1 MPELLQQSLESHGGT
16 RIMLL
21 DDLGKHKVLGRWYS
35 DDQLFRIIV
44 PKRFTL
50 HAYPPGS
57 EVKAGFSRNAIT
69 TSGDIRSEF
78 SDEDI
83 ALVLQYRWPE
93 DFGDLKACDIDAVNN
108 SVKGV
113 GNNLESEADILNYD
127 DVTLSDYFREKLYN
141 DKVRRE
147 QILDDFQTELD
158 NARKIRAEAVEER
171 FKRTDPGVLQYIIV
185 ARIHHALSWNSIAFS
200 LNRQYAR
207 PEGHRGLLNRFDAG
221 LVEEIFQL
229 HAEAKTTIYEK
240 CFRRDWK
247 MLSTVPT
254 ETDRREAQ
262 SQSNFSPV
270 TPAAMTLAESERESM
285 ESRPW

>member
-1 MPELLQQSLESHGGT
+1 MFLSNQ
-16 RIMLL
+16 
-21 DDLGKHKVLGRWYS
+21 GKHKILGRMYS

-57 EVKAGFSRNAIT
+57 KIKAGFSRNAIN
-69 TSGDIRSEF
+69 TSGDIRPNF
-78 SDEDI
+78 TDEDI

-93 DFGDLKACDIDAVNN
+93 DFGELKARDIDAINN

-113 GNNLESEADILNYD
+113 GNSLESEVDILSYD
-127 DVTLSDYFREKLYN
+127 DLTLSNYCHEKLYN

-147 QILDDFQTELD
+147 QILENFKTELHE
-158 NARKIRAEAVEER
+158 ARKIRAEAVEER

-185 ARIHHALSWNSIAFS
+185 AKVHHALSWNSIAFS

-207 PEGHRGLLNRFDAG
+207 PEGHTGLLNRFDAG

-229 HAEAKTTIYEK
+229 HAEAKTNIYEK
-240 CFRRDWK
+240 CLRREWR
-247 MLSTVPT
+247 MLSLTVPA
-254 ETDRREAQ
+254 EKNGIEAQ
-262 SQSNFSPV
+262 SKIEFSPV
-270 TPAAMTLAESERESM
+270 TPVAMALTESERESM
-285 ESRPW
+285 EPRPW